1 MKISDALRE
10 YNDRVDSYYNDYD
23 SGDDQYSKPVMK
35 YQEGGSL
42 TSIFGMKS
50 LGISPANGNELFL
63 YRDGK
68 VSYTWKSSEQ
78 VIIGDTE
85 PEVQGSFGLNL
96 RYRNFTLYTT
106 FLFEL
111 GGDTYNQT
119 LVDQVECVNL
129 WARNVDKRVSSAR
142 WQKEGD
148 MTSLKSIKDRYN
160 VTRSTSRFVE
170 KNNTLNFNSL
180 TLGYDFDKESLR
192 RLGISMLRLSFNM
205 KDVAVFSTVKQ
216 ERGLSYPFAR
226 TFNFTLN
233 VSF

>member
-1 MKISDALRE
+1 M
-10 YNDRVDSYYNDYD
+10 SY
-23 SGDDQYSKPVMK
+23 
-35 YQEGGSL
+35 
-42 TSIFGMKS
+42 
-50 LGISPANGNELFL
+50 FL

-180 TLGYDFDKESLR
+180 TLGYDFVRSR
-192 RLGISMLRLSFNM
+192 F
-205 KDVAVFSTVKQ
+205 DVW
-216 ERGLSYPFAR
+216 E
-226 TFNFTLN
+226 
-233 VSF
+233 